1 MPKGR
6 ILAVDDQRYFR
17 ELLEGMLAEDG
28 YEVVTAASG
37 EEALRII
44 EQSHFDIVL
53 TDLVMPGMDGNDLVH
68 RVKQRDPEQEIVVV
82 TGVVDVKTA
91 VDSMKLGASE
101 YLIKPFDRAT
111 LANSLEKILHNRRL
125 KAEHARLLAENIE
138 YMGERSLFE
147 RAAGLFSC
155 LAVDPLAARIVEGL
169 CVETRAQ
176 GGVVWIAGEE
186 SSERLNLAAVRG
198 LVRVN
203 EEPDALGI
211 DDVSE
216 ELVDGSRN
224 SVLRPWGEDGGEER
238 PALYLAMRREE
249 RLIGLV
255 RLTDKLGDDEFDSVD
270 QACGEKFVEFG
281 ESALANAQRFAALEQ
296 RSLADPMTGAYVF
309 EYFQDTV
316 RSEIEKSNRF
326 GRSFS
331 LLKVDIGSLDPLRRR
346 VGDTEFR
353 DWLSLVVKLLRG
365 AMRSADVLA
374 ADGEGR
380 FLVLLPETDALGGA
394 VFKQR
399 VMRALDASDLFTS
412 IAAEE
417 RPRAHLAV
425 ASYPGDGTQ
434 LESLLR
440 VLDERVEEDRSSPVR
455 ALGLERMSL
464 AESLAALIEQGENER
479 PETADSILRFLL
491 SEVGRRPDDRGLLFI
506 APGAGLSTAMAEGL
520 EVLTGVSART
530 EVVVISEH
538 PEPGDL
544 SPSVV
549 WLSPPPGL
557 PLAPFFVRYSEGGVY
572 ALVRDEKV
580 NGGGARLFHTNDR
593 SVVEYMAFQLQRE
606 LALPELA

>member
-17 ELLEGMLAEDG
+17 ELLEGLLTEEG
-28 YEVVTAASG
+28 FEVVTASSG

-68 RVKQRDPEQEIVVV
+68 RVKQRYPEQEIVVV

-125 KAEHARLLAENIE
+125 RAEHARLLAENIE
-138 YMGERSLFE
+138 YMGERTLFE
-147 RAAGLFSC
+147 RAAALFSC

-176 GGVVWIAGEE
+176 GGIVWVVDEDHPD
-186 SSERLNLAAVRG
+186 RLNLAAMRG

-203 EEPDALGI
+203 EEPDALAI
-211 DDVSE
+211 ADVPE

-224 SVLRPWGEDGGEER
+224 SVLRPWGEEGGEER
-238 PALYLAMRREE
+238 PALYIAIRREE
-249 RLIGLV
+249 RLVGLV

-270 QACGEKFVEFG
+270 QACSEKFVEFG
-281 ESALANAQRFAALEQ
+281 ESALANAQRFAAMEQ
-296 RSLADPMTGAYVF
+296 RSLADPTTGAYVF

-316 RSEIEKSNRF
+316 RTEIEKSNRF

-331 LLKVDIGSLDPLRRR
+331 LVKVDIGSLDPLRRR
-346 VGDTEFR
+346 VGDAEFR
-353 DWLSLVVKLLRG
+353 DWLALVVKLLQDV
-365 AMRSADVLA
+365 MRSADVLA

-399 VMRALDASDLFTS
+399 IIRALDASDLFAS
-412 IAAEE
+412 AADDEG
-417 RPRAHLAV
+417 PRAFLAL
-425 ASYPGDGTQ
+425 ANYPGDGTQ

-440 VLDERVEEDRSSPVR
+440 VLDERVEEDRDSPVR
-455 ALGLERMSL
+455 VLGLDRMSL
-464 AESLAALIEQGENER
+464 AEGLAALVEQGESER
-479 PETADSILRFLL
+479 PETADSILRFLF
-491 SEVGRRPDDRGLLFI
+491 SEVGRRPDDGGLLFI
-506 APGAGLSTAMAEGL
+506 APGAGLSAAMAEGL
-520 EVLTGVSART
+520 EALTGVSAST
-530 EVVVISEH
+530 EVVVVSPH
-538 PEPGDL
+538 PQPEAL
-544 SPSVV
+544 SPSVA
-549 WLSPPPGL
+549 WLSPPAGS
-557 PLAPFFVRYSEGGVY
+557 PLAPFLVRYSDGAVY

-580 NGGGARLFHTNDR
+580 NGEGVRLFHTNDR
-593 SVVEYMAFQLQRE
+593 SVVEYLAFQLQRE

>member
-17 ELLEGMLAEDG
+17 ELLEGLLTEEG
-28 YEVVTAASG
+28 FEVVTASSG
-37 EEALRII
+37 EEALRIL
-44 EQSHFDIVL
+44 EQSHFDILL

-68 RVKQRDPEQEIVVV
+68 RVKQRDPEQEVVVV

-125 KAEHARLLAENIE
+125 KAEHERLLAENIE

-147 RAAGLFSC
+147 RAAALFSC

-176 GGVVWIAGEE
+176 GGIVWVADEDHPD
-186 SSERLNLAAVRG
+186 RLNLAAMRG

-203 EEPDALGI
+203 EEPDVLAI
-211 DDVSE
+211 ADVPE
-216 ELVDGSRN
+216 ELVDGSRK
-224 SVLRPWGEDGGEER
+224 SVLRPWAEGGGEER
-238 PALYLAMRREE
+238 PALYVAMRRED

-255 RLTDKLGDDEFDSVD
+255 RLTDKLGDEEFDSVD
-270 QACGEKFVEFG
+270 QACSEKFVEFG
-281 ESALANAQRFAALEQ
+281 ESALANAQRFAAMEH
-296 RSLADPMTGAYVF
+296 RSLADPTTGAYGF

-316 RSEIEKSNRF
+316 RTEIEKSNRF

-331 LLKVDIGSLDPLRRR
+331 LVKVDIGSLDPLRRR
-346 VGDTEFR
+346 VGDAEFR
-353 DWLSLVVKLLRG
+353 DWLALVVKLLQG

-399 VMRALDASDLFTS
+399 IIRALGDSDLFAGAT
-412 IAAEE
+412 EDE
-417 RPRAHLAV
+417 RPRAHLAL
-425 ASYPGDGTQ
+425 ANYPGDGTQ
-434 LESLLR
+434 LESMLR
-440 VLDERVEEDRSSPVR
+440 VLDERVEEDRNSPVR
-455 ALGLERMSL
+455 VLGLDRMSL
-464 AESLAALIEQGENER
+464 AESLAALVEQGHYER
-479 PETADSILRFLL
+479 PETADSIVRFLFA
-491 SEVGRRPDDRGLLFI
+491 EVGRRPEDGGLLFV
-506 APGAGLSTAMAEGL
+506 APGAGLAAAMAEGL
-520 EVLTGVSART
+520 EALTGVPASA
-530 EVVVISEH
+530 EVVVISEPPR
-538 PEPGDL
+538 PEAL

-549 WLSPPPGL
+549 WLSPPPGS
-557 PLAPFFVRYSEGGVY
+557 PLVPFLLRYSDGAGY
-572 ALVRDEKV
+572 ALVRAEKV
-580 NGGGARLFHTNDR
+580 KEEAVRFFHTNDR
-593 SVVEYMAFQLQRE
+593 SVVEYLTFQLQRE